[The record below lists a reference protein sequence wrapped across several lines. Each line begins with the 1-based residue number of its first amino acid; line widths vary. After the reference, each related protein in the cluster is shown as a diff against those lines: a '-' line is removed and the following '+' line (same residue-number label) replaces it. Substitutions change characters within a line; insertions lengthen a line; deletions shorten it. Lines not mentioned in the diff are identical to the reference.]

1 MMQAND
7 VLLGTV
13 LRDRLRPLAQIGEP
27 CPKIEEFHPTTPEP
41 DTAKRK
47 EGEVYKGAGVSEP

>member
-1 MMQAND
+1 VTLEFHLAVEMMEAND
-7 VLLGTV
+7 VLLGTM

-41 DTAKRK
+41 DTAQKTRR
-47 EGEVYKGAGVSEP
+47 